1 MHGVAHGGEEEGIDL
16 DFKRSDDASPRQD
29 IAQDIE
35 NEIAITQCCGRI
47 RRSWPIL
54 PHAFLE
60 LRPQDS
66 LGVKSRRQIAKE
78 RQSVPSHRSPGDDV
92 WVVSAIT
99 THPEP

>member
-1 MHGVAHGGEEEGIDL
+1 MNDVLARAACDL
-16 DFKRSDDASPRQD
+16 KDDSRRWQD
-29 IAQDIE
+29 IAKDIE

-60 LRPQDS
+60 LWPQDS

-78 RQSVPSHRSPGDDV
+78 RQSVSSHRLPGDDV
-92 WVVSAIT
+92 WAVSAIT